1 MKTPFLARLLCI
13 LAVAL
18 APWAGSAHAQAQE
31 AAGSSAVSDNYKLN
45 PGDLVEIK
53 VFQEDDLLTTTRI
66 AKDGTIS
73 FPLLGT
79 VQIGGKTIPAAAA
92 RIRDL
97 LDARFLVNPQV
108 TITLQGFD
116 KRRFTVLGQVQKPG
130 TYSMLYQDS
139 IDLLEA
145 IGTAGGFTRI
155 ANQSNITLK
164 RVVNGSE
171 EIIKLNAKAMA
182 KDRGKTVEVLPGD
195 IITVGESVF

>member
-1 MKTPFLARLLCI
+1 MKRPSLFAFLC
-13 LAVAL
+13 AL
-18 APWAGSAHAQAQE
+18 VLGCASSPGFAQQGGGGA
-31 AAGSSAVSDNYKLN
+31 AVSDNYKLN

-79 VQIGGKTIPAAAA
+79 VQIGGKTIPAATAH
-92 RIRDL
+92 IRDL

-155 ANQSNITLK
+155 ADQSSITLK
-164 RVVNGSE
+164 RIVAGNE
-171 EIIKLNAKAMA
+171 QIIKLNAKAMA
-182 KDRGKTVEVLPGD
+182 RNKGKTVEVLPGD

>member
-1 MKTPFLARLLCI
+1 MKKSLLAALLSFLAILCAPGVG
-13 LAVAL
+13 LAQGGA
-18 APWAGSAHAQAQE
+18 
-31 AAGSSAVSDNYKLN
+31 SAVSDNYRLN

-79 VQIGGKTIPAAAA
+79 VEIGGKTIPAATEQ
-92 RIRDL
+92 IRAL

-155 ANQSNITLK
+155 ADQGSITLK
-164 RVVNGSE
+164 RIVHGE
-171 EIIKLNAKAMA
+171 EQIIKLNAKAMA
-182 KDRGKTVEVLPGD
+182 RDKGKTVEVLPGD